1 MKPDEWNRF
10 YTKAIENL
18 QPGITQITVHLARI
32 MMRRCRRSRST
43 IQTPMP
49 LDVSAIWILHQ
60 QESEGTAEKND
71 IHLINWRELGKLLQ
85 C

>member
-1 MKPDEWNRF
+1 
-10 YTKAIENL
+10 
-18 QPGITQITVHLARI
+18 
-32 MMRRCRRSRST
+32 
-43 IQTPMP
+43 MP